1 MIPHFF
7 RLATF
12 SAASIV
18 LCVAPAWADATVRTI
33 SISGTGETK
42 AAPDEALLSAGVTT
56 NAHTAAAALTA
67 NTKAMNAVFATLKK
81 VGVAD
86 KDMQTSDFS
95 VQPQY
100 SSDKG
105 PQRIIGYQVSNNV
118 SVTVENLSGLGA
130 TLDALVSSGANNIGD
145 IAFGFRDPKS
155 LMQKARATAVA
166 DAIARA
172 QVIAKAAGVSLG
184 PITSISE
191 SGGNYDAPR
200 PMYRAMSA
208 MAASVNPAP
217 VAAGQESLST
227 SVSITWDIR

>member
-1 MIPHFF
+1 MTSQFS
-7 RLATF
+7 RLAAF
-12 SAASIV
+12 SAASF
-18 LCVAPAWADATVRTI
+18 LLLTAPAWADPRTI
-33 SISGTGETK
+33 SISGTGEAK

-56 NAHTAAAALTA
+56 NARTAAAALAA

-81 VGVAD
+81 AGVQD
-86 KDMQTSDFS
+86 KDMQTSGFS

-100 SSDKG
+100 STDKG
-105 PQRIIGYQVSNNV
+105 PQRITGYQVSNNV

-155 LMQKARATAVA
+155 LMQKARAAAVA

-200 PMYRAMSA
+200 PMYRMAAMSA
-208 MAASVNPAP
+208 GIASPAP